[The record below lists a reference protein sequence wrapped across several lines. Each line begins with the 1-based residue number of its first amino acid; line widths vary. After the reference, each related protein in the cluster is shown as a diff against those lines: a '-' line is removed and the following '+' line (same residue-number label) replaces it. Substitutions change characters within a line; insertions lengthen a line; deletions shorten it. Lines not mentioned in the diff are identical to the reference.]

1 MVSKIGFAI
10 LTIGIMSAD
19 SDKIIFPLMLVAVGA
34 LMTFVGSRWL

>member
-19 SDKIIFPLMLVAVGA
+19 SDRIVFPLMIVAVGA